1 MVKTKKS
8 CMERK
13 GHRREGKYVYE
24 VKNLHENL
32 KKKKEWS
39 DCEVLELKNIKKK
52 LYGILDIMHEK
63 HIRGDKHNKILTEKI
78 NEYVKSKIILQYN

>member
-13 GHRREGKYVYE
+13 RYRREGKYVYE

-63 HIRGDKHNKILTEKI
+63 HIREEKHNKILIEK
-78 NEYVKSKIILQYN
+78 NQWLTKIKIMLQ